1 MVFFYIYKYILE
13 KEVGDWRL
21 IQPEAAI
28 CEWMCL
34 YHLSFFLLIIQQQFI
49 SCHSA
54 ILTGKSKVS
63 PTCVKNL
70 YYINHIKLA
79 TAAQNISVFL
89 CLQRF
94 VSGRNIFTDREDQN
108 IFRNRHLPLTM
119 RSLLFFSTLFFF
131 FHSSK
136 SDFAS
141 QLAAFINETVS
152 EAILLNRIEW
162 DTIRI

>member
-1 MVFFYIYKYILE
+1 
-13 KEVGDWRL
+13 
-21 IQPEAAI
+21 
-28 CEWMCL
+28 MCF
-34 YHLSFFLLIIQQQFI
+34 YHLLFLLIFQQQFI

-70 YYINHIKLA
+70 YLNRINLS

-94 VSGRNIFTDREDQN
+94 VSGEIFSPDREDQN

-119 RSLLFFSTLFFF
+119 RSLLFFSSLFFF
-131 FHSSK
+131 LHSSK

-141 QLAAFINETVS
+141 QLATFINETVS

-162 DTIRI
+162 DTIRM